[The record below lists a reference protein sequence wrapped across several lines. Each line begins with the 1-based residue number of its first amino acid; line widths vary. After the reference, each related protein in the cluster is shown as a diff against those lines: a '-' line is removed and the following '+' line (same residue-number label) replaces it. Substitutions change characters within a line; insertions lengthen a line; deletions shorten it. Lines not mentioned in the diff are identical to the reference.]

1 MNSNSNIS
9 NETKDENVKNILMVT
24 AFPTYGAGSGVQVTA
39 LAKSY
44 QKENKNVAIITG
56 NNRTEFDKIPGVK
69 YHVVPFTAE
78 EENPEKIPGQC
89 DFNYLMFTTHTESTA
104 NFWDANLGQIK
115 EYEKAFRKAINE
127 EVKEFKPD
135 VIHGQHNWI
144 STEIATETG
153 IPTVITIHGT
163 DLMGFER
170 SKKELANIRKELK
183 ETTNSEEIKRLK
195 DEEAKYNMYIEY
207 ANRAAMNAEKIIVIS
222 EAQKEEFDK
231 LFPLASSKVELVE
244 NGYDTS
250 KFYVDETAN
259 KEEVIGTLE

>member
-104 NFWDANLGQIK
+104 NF
-115 EYEKAFRKAINE
+115 
-127 EVKEFKPD
+127 
-135 VIHGQHNWI
+135 
-144 STEIATETG
+144 
-153 IPTVITIHGT
+153 
-163 DLMGFER
+163 
-170 SKKELANIRKELK
+170 
-183 ETTNSEEIKRLK
+183 
-195 DEEAKYNMYIEY
+195 
-207 ANRAAMNAEKIIVIS
+207 
-222 EAQKEEFDK
+222 
-231 LFPLASSKVELVE
+231 
-244 NGYDTS
+244 
-250 KFYVDETAN
+250 
-259 KEEVIGTLE
+259 